1 MSSITAQL
9 SVSQGALDALPPA
22 VRALFGELQH
32 AGALEGADVRHGEAG
47 REQRGTRV
55 RFSLR
60 IQQRRVIGARFLA
73 YGCPYTLAACEWI
86 ARELEAGG
94 GALATLS
101 AASERLGP
109 PSVWLQRLQIP
120 PARLGRLLI
129 IEDALQAVFEATDA
143 AVTHDA

>member
-1 MSSITAQL
+1 MSPSAAPS
-9 SVSQGALDALPPA
+9 SVNQGGVDALPPT

-32 AGALEGADVRHGEAG
+32 AGALQGPHVCHGEAG

-60 IQQRRVIGARFLA
+60 IHERRVIGARFLA

-86 ARELEAGG
+86 ARELEAHG

-101 AASERLGP
+101 AARERLGP
-109 PSVWLQRLQIP
+109 PPAWLRRLQIP

-129 IEDALQAVFEATDA
+129 IEDALQAVLAATDA
-143 AVTHDA
+143 AVTHHA